1 MTILRRR
8 RKAAFASR
16 SPGIRS
22 PLKLLSSSIQCMK
35 KMGFKKD
42 AITIRIESAQKTE
55 SSRKSCERKREEP
68 FASFAKTTS
77 LCITHANKKR
87 LLKPRKGTQNTKKS
101 YPFLRSKKVTLNPA
115 VKVVLSLK
123 TNEEPKVRQRMGI
136 DVILVGK
143 IQRILFVF
151 VRYLILHAA
160 TQITM
165 IHFSTPTLCDPCHLS
180 LPCIQHRSSPKFLL
194 TSPLTSLSSAQ
205 IP

>member
-1 MTILRRR
+1 MYFEEA
-8 RKAAFASR
+8 KAFATKYR
-16 SPGIRS
+16 SEITPM
-22 PLKLLSSSIQCMK
+22 MK

-115 VKVVLSLK
+115 AKVVLSLK

-136 DVILVGK
+136 DVDFSWKNSAQIICICTLPN
-143 IQRILFVF
+143 ITC
-151 VRYLILHAA
+151 AA